1 MIAIDTNILARIVTQ
16 DDPVQLEAARKL
28 VKENAC
34 FVPVTVTLELEWVL
48 RSPYKLGVEIVAD
61 AFDRL
66 LQVRN
71 LHFERE
77 PSIRRAIELYREG
90 LDFADAL
97 HHSASDGCDTFATF
111 DAGFIAKANSASLS
125 PPVQHP
131 AD

>member
-1 MIAIDTNILARIVTQ
+1 MIAIDTNILARIVTR
-16 DDPVQLEAARKL
+16 DTPEQLEAARKL

-34 FVPVTVTLELEWVL
+34 FVPVTVALELEWVL
-48 RSPYKLGVEIVAD
+48 RSPYKLSVETVAE

-77 PSIRRAIELYREG
+77 PSIRRAIELYRDG

-97 HHSASDGCDTFATF
+97 HHTASDGCDAFATF
-111 DAGFIAKANSASLS
+111 NAGFIAKAASAGVL
-125 PPVQHP
+125 PPVQCP
-131 AD
+131 AN